1 LGFGGTCFPK
11 DINALIHTMNRAGV
25 DPLILSA
32 VWEQNKNY
40 RTDWDWAESKSA
52 VLSESESQ

>member
-1 LGFGGTCFPK
+1 
-11 DINALIHTMNRAGV
+11 MNRAGV

-52 VLSESESQ
+52 VLSESES